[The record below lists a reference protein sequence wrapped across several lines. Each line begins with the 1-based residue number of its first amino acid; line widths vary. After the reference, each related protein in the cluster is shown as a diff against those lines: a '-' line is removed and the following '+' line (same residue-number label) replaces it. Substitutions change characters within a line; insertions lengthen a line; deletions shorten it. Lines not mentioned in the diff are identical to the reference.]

1 MRVVALA
8 AVVIVSTVAVAI
20 GAGSAGASG
29 IAGGAAQPAGWS
41 VLNTST
47 DNPYLSVSCPTDDD
61 CVAVGESGPTG
72 MNASI
77 GATSDGGS
85 IWIPESV
92 PANVPGLTSV
102 SCGSLTQCVAVG
114 TGEGPNEGTTAILS
128 TRNGGTRWQETIPS
142 TNVYSLTSVSCASGS
157 HCIAV
162 GNQLVGSSTSGVILG
177 TTDGGRI
184 WKQQAEST
192 ELPQLTGVSCPTTEH
207 CVAVAQGLASGNTG
221 AIVLTVNGGKTWTI
235 ESQPVDA
242 PTLTG
247 VSCGSDTVCVAVGG
261 TFGNPSGVGN
271 FAIATYDGGTRWS
284 EVALPGS
291 AAAIDCPSATDCAA
305 VGLDAEGLMEQAFV
319 TLDGGNSWSAQSMPL
334 EVTDLFG
341 ISCPSESAC
350 ISVGY
355 SDSIDSPNPYADLVV
370 GSTTAFSGLVS
381 TTVTPSASPAIA
393 LAGEPTTLTAS
404 VAPVA
409 GKGTP
414 TGTVTFTAGAV
425 TLCTAKLNA
434 GNGSCRASDAPLG
447 IDTVVASY
455 SGDTTYFPASAT
467 LSLSVSSVSCAH
479 GTGSLSNDGG
489 FTLTFS
495 SCTPVSKEN
504 RRATLTGSILGES
517 GSIVWTP
524 SGQTTDGSLQ
534 AFSSPAG
541 QCPKGASEYNVD
553 GTVTSGTSTYTHGGD
568 AVTIPACL
576 NMTTLKV
583 TLAKGTA
590 ATF

>member
-1 MRVVALA
+1 
-8 AVVIVSTVAVAI
+8 
-20 GAGSAGASG
+20 
-29 IAGGAAQPAGWS
+29 
-41 VLNTST
+41 
-47 DNPYLSVSCPTDDD
+47 
-61 CVAVGESGPTG
+61 
-72 MNASI
+72 
-77 GATSDGGS
+77 
-85 IWIPESV
+85 
-92 PANVPGLTSV
+92 
-102 SCGSLTQCVAVG
+102 
-114 TGEGPNEGTTAILS
+114 
-128 TRNGGTRWQETIPS
+128 
-142 TNVYSLTSVSCASGS
+142 
-157 HCIAV
+157 
-162 GNQLVGSSTSGVILG
+162 
-177 TTDGGRI
+177 
-184 WKQQAEST
+184 
-192 ELPQLTGVSCPTTEH
+192 
-207 CVAVAQGLASGNTG
+207 
-221 AIVLTVNGGKTWTI
+221 
-235 ESQPVDA
+235 
-242 PTLTG
+242 
-247 VSCGSDTVCVAVGG
+247 
-261 TFGNPSGVGN
+261 
-271 FAIATYDGGTRWS
+271 
-284 EVALPGS
+284 
-291 AAAIDCPSATDCAA
+291 
-305 VGLDAEGLMEQAFV
+305 MEQAFV

-534 AFSSPAG
+534 AFSSPDG

-553 GTVTSGTSTYTHGGD
+553 GTVTSGTSTYTHVGD